1 MLTVETLRNYG
12 ANVKE
17 GMARCLNNETFYLK
31 MVRLG
36 LSDANFDRLKTA
48 VSNKNAVAAYE
59 AAHGLKGSI
68 GNLAL
73 TPIFNP
79 VCELVEMLRGKTEM
93 VDTGNLVDTIIAER
107 DKLLKLDS

>member
-1 MLTVETLRNYG
+1 MLTIDTLRDYG

-17 GMARCLNNETFYLK
+17 GLGRCLNSEAFYLK

-36 LSDANFDRLKTA
+36 LSDENFEKLRTSVEKKD
-48 VSNKNAVAAYE
+48 AVAAFE
-59 AAHGLKGSI
+59 AAHALKGSI

-79 VCELVEMLRGKTEM
+79 VCELVELLRGKKEM
-93 VDTGNLVDTIIAER
+93 VDTGNLVETILSER
-107 DKLLKLDS
+107 EKLCKLDA

>member
-1 MLTVETLRNYG
+1 MLTIDTLRDYG

-17 GMARCLNNETFYLK
+17 GLGRCLN

-36 LSDANFDRLKTA
+36 LSDENFEKLRTSVEKKD
-48 VSNKNAVAAYE
+48 AVAAFE
-59 AAHGLKGSI
+59 AAHALKGSI

-79 VCELVEMLRGKTEM
+79 LCELVELLRGKKEM
-93 VDTGNLVDTIIAER
+93 VDTGTLVETILSEHE
-107 DKLLKLDS
+107 KLCKLDG

>member
-1 MLTVETLRNYG
+1 MLTVETLRDYG

-17 GMARCLNNETFYLK
+17 GLGRCLNSEAFYLK

-36 LSDANFDRLKTA
+36 LSDENFEKLRTSVEKKD
-48 VSNKNAVAAYE
+48 AVAAFE
-59 AAHGLKGSI
+59 AAHALKGSI

-79 VCELVEMLRGKTEM
+79 VCELVELLRGKKEM
-93 VDTGNLVDTIIAER
+93 VDTGTLGETILSER
-107 DKLLKLDS
+107 EKMCKLDA